1 MKKIPQII
9 YTELIPPSLITLL
22 VLTFVVFTREFG
34 RLAEML
40 IRKSSDVTTIL
51 QIILSL
57 LPSILIFTVPFSFLI
72 GTLIAFNRLNSDSE
86 IIAMRANGISTYQM
100 LTPVLKAGVLV
111 STITFILT
119 LFLLPLGNWSLY
131 QIRHQVGLRPA
142 QSEIAPRVFNED
154 FPGVILYVN
163 DIELRSSTWQGVL
176 LADSEGLSEKRIILS
191 QKAYPV
197 FGQDNR
203 KVQLHFENGLVYTV
217 TPKSPEKDSLATFH
231 TLDIP
236 ISSAQFGPPTI
247 RPKRSKEKSIFE
259 LINDLKTP
267 KTNESNHSLVEL
279 NRRIALPLSVLLF
292 SILGVT
298 MTGRTPRGSKGK
310 GFLLGIGI
318 ALVYYLLFATGTE
331 LAENGDFSI
340 GWGTWGSNL
349 LLLLAAA
356 LSFSYYHSGFP
367 FLRTLKS
374 YLNFPQGFKLIKH
387 LRYNK
392 LTTSLNSMLRNLHD
406 KYFSISRIRLQFL
419 QIIDRYVN
427 RVFLLYFGLTLTI
440 CVSLVYLFT
449 FFELVD
455 DILENDISYTVLLNY
470 YFYLLPHVLMLIIPI
485 SILIATLLTFGSLE
499 QTNQII
505 AFKACGI
512 SIYRL
517 IVPVLIITL
526 AISSLIFVLQE
537 HILPYANQRQD
548 NLRDIIQGRPAQT
561 HYQVGHNWI
570 FGQDNRLYNYNY
582 YDSNRSVFAEISVYE
597 LDIAQNQLLGHTYA
611 QRAEWN
617 PHTRGWILHNGW
629 SRTLQPGNN
638 PQFSTFKQENFFFP
652 ETPLYFQK
660 EVKDSNKMTYGD
672 LKKYILSLQ
681 QGGFEVD
688 QLKTEL
694 NKKISFPMVNIIMA
708 ILGIPFAFSLGRKGT
723 FHGIGIGVLLGIIY
737 WGTFGIFGVLGSNGM
752 LAPVMAAWGPN
763 LLFATGGLLLA
774 SKIRS

>member
-1 MKKIPQII
+1 MKKIPRII
-9 YTELIPPSLITLL
+9 YTELITPSLVTLL

-34 RLAEML
+34 RFAEML
-40 IRKSSDVTTIL
+40 IRKSSDAITIL

-72 GTLIAFNRLNSDSE
+72 GTLIAFSRLTSDSE
-86 IIAMRANGISTYQM
+86 IVAMQASGISTYQM

-119 LFLLPLGNWSLY
+119 LFLLPSGNWSLY
-131 QIRHQVGLRPA
+131 KMRHQVGLRPA
-142 QSEIAPRVFNED
+142 QSEIVPRVFNED

-163 DIELRSSTWQGVL
+163 DIELRSSIWQGVL
-176 LADSEGLSEKRIILS
+176 LADSEGIAEKRIILS

-197 FGQDNR
+197 FGQNN
-203 KVQLHFENGLVYTV
+203 KKIQLHFQNGLVYTV
-217 TPKSPEKDSLATFH
+217 TPQSPEKDSLATFR

-236 ISSAQFGPPTI
+236 VFSTQFGPPII
-247 RPKRSKEKSIFE
+247 RPKRSKEKSTSE
-259 LINDLKTP
+259 LISDLK
-267 KTNESNHSLVEL
+267 KTNVSNHSLVEL

-292 SILGVT
+292 AILGVT

-331 LAENGDFSI
+331 LAENGDLSI
-340 GWGTWGSNL
+340 GWGIWGSNL
-349 LLLLAAA
+349 LLLLATA
-356 LSFSYYHSGFP
+356 LSFRYYHSGFP
-367 FLRTLKS
+367 FLRTLRG
-374 YLNFPQGFKLIKH
+374 YLNLTQESKFTKH
-387 LRYNK
+387 LRHNK
-392 LTTSLNSMLRNLHD
+392 LTTSLNSILRNLHD
-406 KYFSISRIRLQFL
+406 NYFSMSRIRLQFL

-427 RVFLLYFGLTLTI
+427 RIFFLYFGLTLTI

-449 FFELVD
+449 FFELID
-455 DILENDISYTVLLNY
+455 DVLENDISYTVLLNY
-470 YFYLLPHVLMLIIPI
+470 YFYLLPHVLILIIPI

-582 YDSNRSVFAEISVYE
+582 YDSNRAVFAEISVYE
-597 LDIAQNQLLGHTYA
+597 LDIAKNQLLGHTYA

-629 SRTLQPGNN
+629 SRTFQPGNN
-638 PQFSTFKQENFFFP
+638 SQFSTFKQENFFFP
-652 ETPLYFQK
+652 ETPRYFQK
-660 EVKDSNKMTYGD
+660 EVKDSNKMTYGE
-672 LKKYILSLQ
+672 LKKYIFSLQ

-694 NKKISFPMVNIIMA
+694 NKKISFPMVNIIMV
-708 ILGIPFAFSLGRKGT
+708 ILGIPFAFSLGRKGA

-752 LAPVMAAWGPN
+752 LAPALAAWGPN

-774 SKIRS
+774 SKIKS